1 MIPIRFAALL
11 LLVGTIGCG
20 KSSSGP
26 VTYPV
31 SGMVT
36 LGGTPIAGATIFFT
50 PASSDAGA
58 VGATAQTDSDG
69 SFNVR
74 IELDLGKSSKEGLP
88 AGDYRISIV
97 KLENPAGEPSLS
109 KPPKNTLP
117 PQYAVPETSNLTA
130 SVKADGENRFEF
142 AL

>member
-26 VTYPV
+26 MTYPV
-31 SGMVT
+31 TGKVT
-36 LGGTPIAGATIFFT
+36 LGGTPVAGATIFFT
-50 PASSDAGA
+50 PASA

-88 AGDYRISIV
+88 AGDYRVSIA
-97 KLENPAGEPSLS
+97 KMESPSGEPSLS

-117 PQYAVPETSNLTA
+117 PQYAAPETSNLTA